1 MRRHVHPL
9 QEAALPETS
18 ICIVPYD
25 RDNRPDAMLRQVVR
39 RLEAGG
45 LQVRGLLQDGQ
56 PGTTS
61 TCATLFLE
69 DIGTGRRIQAFEQRG
84 AAARGCRLD
93 PRGLAESAGWVREA
107 IAAQPDV
114 LFINR
119 FGHQE
124 SEGRGLRDEM
134 AAAVVAG
141 LPLVI
146 AVSQPLL
153 PKWHAF
159 AGEGCSFATAD
170 PERIEAWCLGALS
183 RAARQQQGGPA

>member
-1 MRRHVHPL
+1 MRRAIHLL

-18 ICIVPYD
+18 ICVIPYE
-25 RDNRPDAMLRQVVR
+25 RDHRPDAMLRQVVC

-56 PGTTS
+56 PGTAS

-93 PRGLAESAGWVREA
+93 PAGLAESAGWLREA
-107 IAAQPDV
+107 IAAQPNV
-114 LFINR
+114 LFVNR

-124 SEGRGLRDEM
+124 AEGRGLRDEI

-141 LPLVI
+141 LPFVI
-146 AVSQPLL
+146 AVHHPLL

-170 PERIEAWCLGALS
+170 PERIEAWCLGALP
-183 RAARQQQGGPA
+183 REARQQQGGLA